1 MWKFLR
7 QIHNACKYC
16 SSDWS
21 SRIAYIYF
29 TFSQV
34 SNFPSNAWG
43 SKSYKTKGK
52 RKSHPFWNAKIQV
65 MLWCILILW
74 SLQFCNYPLRKLH
87 QRSNLAV
94 HPGKS
99 RGLIKWN
106 NHLYET
112 LMISYGEYVCFHRR
126 STYSP
131 VFLKIFPIIQN
142 WQNRLE
148 TWLLKVVYHNRSMYS
163 LAFCSIRIER
173 AQYYR
178 RSSHLKAKEV
188 AFLLWAFW
196 MNESLKKDFF
206 LLFCTW

>member
-74 SLQFCNYPLRKLH
+74 SLQFCNDPLRKLH

-112 LMISYGEYVCFHRR
+112 LMISYGEYVCFCRR

-131 VFLKIFPIIQN
+131 VFLKIFPIIQKLTKQARN
-142 WQNRLE
+142 
-148 TWLLKVVYHNRSMYS
+148 
-163 LAFCSIRIER
+163 LAIKSGLSQSVNVFISI
-173 AQYYR
+173 
-178 RSSHLKAKEV
+178 
-188 AFLLWAFW
+188 
-196 MNESLKKDFF
+196 
-206 LLFCTW
+206 LFD